1 MKKSFKIL
9 FCIVLVF
16 VLSIGNISELAIAL
30 ASEVTESSDAT
41 LRMEEH
47 GNESV
52 EVTAQAAI
60 LADADTGEI
69 IYEKNADEVLYPASI
84 TMLMTAMVTLDTC
97 DNLEEIITISEAAYT
112 KGLVNSSDAGMQVG
126 QLTSVYECLSG
137 MLIASGNECAYTLA
151 EYVGGVL
158 GGDVDTFVQ
167 AMNQKAS
174 DLGCTNTNYT
184 NPCGY
189 HDDNHYT
196 TARDMMI
203 IARAACSYSD
213 LMEIIQN
220 QSFFSVEVMQDV
232 EGMQDGSEMPQIP
245 NIYENTHKM
254 LCDDTYK
261 YEEVIGGKTGY
272 TNEAGYTLVTYA
284 SYESENLVCV
294 IMGAEE
300 DNQYKDT
307 TDLFNW
313 KFGLNEGYV
322 SNEGDTS
329 GYTVVT
335 DTDGMSENDDITSTS
350 EMQIDIDDYDYIQM
364 VNLDTGEVLYSKG
377 EKEKVPAGGL
387 AGLAAALTV
396 LDYCDIDEVVTVTE
410 YKNQMGSNT
419 GAFVNSNESVT
430 SEYTVGLCLYKII
443 YMESVPCMNALSN
456 LIETRTGTVSY
467 SFIKM
472 MNKKLVE
479 LGCTNTSLDSV
490 FSLNEKASW
499 TSAEDMAIIFKAA
512 YANEDLRKIIQ
523 ESNAD
528 IQTSMFSGDFSLIK
542 YEEREDVS
550 LACVILNGNYGAM
563 YSTADKLLQSGFDY
577 YGEGATIEK
586 PSNLGRYKKYI
597 VVASVLLVYFVVL
610 INVSLFLNRRKMI
623 TIPEMPGNVIANLM
637 LAVIIVGCPLYLH
650 NKLSDLTMS
659 KAYFL
664 IITTV
669 VFAIL
674 FFTYAILRWNSDV
687 FKNFRWGDALL
698 IIYLLGGLVGVILT
712 GAIDDAF
719 FATYGRYT
727 GYLMDI
733 VYVLIICVAIMCGRR
748 YKVFQYSIPVV
759 VIPLG
764 VLAVLN
770 HYNVDP
776 LNIYEGTAAET
787 LNRYI
792 STIGNVD
799 MFAVFMG
806 VAFVYCGMLFCK
818 GKNKI
823 VQIFVAVSAVI
834 AQVSIFICSANSGYI
849 GIIVFYVLGLI
860 FLKDRWQLLRYLILA
875 DLFVLTGTVLGYFEK
890 RLTIYMPV
898 DSITQNILDMNI
910 CGNIFV
916 ILSAL
921 ILVLIIIFIKK
932 NDMAIEGQIARVT
945 LLTLYGIMFVGF
957 VGSLIL
963 INRMENVDDSS
974 LASFLVIGKEW
985 GNQRGYL
992 WKMAIDG
999 YKELSIPQ
1007 KMFGIGSSNVAQLF
1021 WTQIDPYDNGIV
1033 QMLDNAH
1040 CEYLQVLITHGVVGF
1055 VSLYGWI
1062 MFVLISA
1069 VRENKKN
1076 ENKGIYVMTIIAYLC
1091 SAVIG
1096 LNVSYVFILL
1106 VVVLCY
1112 SRMEDD

>member
-9 FCIVLVF
+9 FCIVLVC
-16 VLSIGNISELAIAL
+16 VLSIGNISELTIAWGTEVPG
-30 ASEVTESSDAT
+30 AADAMQQMKESEK
-41 LRMEEH
+41 
-47 GNESV
+47 ESV

-60 LADADTGEI
+60 LANADTGEI
-69 IYEKNADEVLYPASI
+69 IYEKNPDEVLYPASI
-84 TMLMTAMVTLDTC
+84 TKLMTAIVTLDTC
-97 DNLEEIITISEAAYT
+97 DNLEENITISEVAYT
-112 KGLVNSSDAGMQVG
+112 KGLANSSDVGMQVG

-137 MLIASGNECAYTLA
+137 MLIASGNECAYALA

-174 DLGCTNTNYT
+174 DLGCNNTNYK
-184 NPCGY
+184 NPCGF
-189 HDDNHYT
+189 HDGNHYT

-203 IARAACSYSD
+203 IARAAYSYPI
-213 LMEIIQN
+213 LMEIIQKEN
-220 QSFFSVEVMQDV
+220 FVSEIAIQDNS
-232 EGMQDGSEMPQIP
+232 GMPSTP
-245 NIYENTHKM
+245 NMYDNTHKM
-254 LCDDTYK
+254 LRDDTYE

-272 TNEAGYTLVTYA
+272 TDEAGYTLVTYA
-284 SYESENLVCV
+284 GYEGENLVCV
-294 IMGAEE
+294 IMGAED

-313 KFGLNEGYV
+313 EFGLNEGYV
-322 SNEGDTS
+322 SNESDAS
-329 GYTVVT
+329 GYEVVT
-335 DTDGMSENDDITSTS
+335 VTDGMSENDDKSSTS
-350 EMQIDIDDYDYIQM
+350 GKQKDIDDYDYIQM
-364 VNLDTGEVLYSKG
+364 INLDTGEVLYSKG

-419 GAFVNSNESVT
+419 VTSVNPNESVT
-430 SEYTVGLCLYKII
+430 SEYTVGLCLYKIM

-456 LIETRTGTVSY
+456 LIEMRTGTVSY

-472 MNKKLVE
+472 MNKKLVG

-528 IQTSMFSGDFSLIK
+528 IQTAMFSGNFSLIK
-542 YEEREDVS
+542 YEEREDIS
-550 LACVILNGNYGAM
+550 LACVILNGSYNVM

-577 YGEGATIEK
+577 YSDGTPVEK
-586 PSNLGRYKKYI
+586 ASQFGRYKKYI
-597 VVASVLLVYFVVL
+597 LTALLILLYFVVI
-610 INVSLFLNRRKMI
+610 INISLFLNRRKKI
-623 TIPEMPGNVIANLM
+623 TISEMPGNVIANLM
-637 LAVIIVGCPLYLH
+637 LTVIIIGCPLYLH
-650 NKLSDLTMS
+650 DKLSDLTMA

-674 FFTYAILRWNSDV
+674 YFTYLILRWNVDV
-687 FKNFRWGDALL
+687 FKNFRGGDALL
-698 IIYLLGGLVGVILT
+698 IIYLLGGLIGVILT
-712 GAIDDAF
+712 GAIDDAV
-719 FATYGRYT
+719 FAVYGRYT
-727 GYLMDI
+727 GYLMDM
-733 VYVLIICVAIMCGRR
+733 VYVLIICVAIMCGRQ

-770 HYNVDP
+770 HYSIDP
-776 LNIYEGTAAET
+776 LNIYEGTAAES

-818 GKNKI
+818 VKNKC
-823 VQIFVAVSAVI
+823 VQIFVVISAVI
-834 AQVSIFICSANSGYI
+834 AQVSIFLCSANSGYI
-849 GIIVFYVLGLI
+849 GIIVFYVLGLL

-875 DLFVLTGTVLGYFEK
+875 DLCMLTGFVLGYIEK
-890 RLTIYMPV
+890 RLTVYMPV
-898 DSITQNILDMNI
+898 DSVAQNILDMNI

-916 ILSAL
+916 ILS
-921 ILVLIIIFIKK
+921 VLIFILTIIFVMKK
-932 NDMAIEGQIARVT
+932 DMTVEGQIVRVT
-945 LLTLYGIMFVGF
+945 LFTLYGIMVAAFV
-957 VGSLIL
+957 VSLIVV
-963 INRMENVDDSS
+963 NRMGNVDDNS

-985 GNQRGYL
+985 GSQRGYL

-999 YKELSIPQ
+999 YRELSIPQ
-1007 KMFGIGSSNVAQLF
+1007 KIFGIGSNNVAQLF
-1021 WTQIDPYDNGIV
+1021 WTQIDPYDNSIV

-1062 MFVLISA
+1062 IVSLVGVI
-1069 VRENKKN
+1069 RDIRNDEKKA
-1076 ENKGIYVMTIIAYLC
+1076 IYAMTIISYLC

-1106 VVVLCY
+1106 IVILCCT
-1112 SRMEDD
+1112 RMKENK

>member
-9 FCIVLVF
+9 FCIVLVC
-16 VLSIGNISELAIAL
+16 VLSIGNISELTIAWGTEVPG
-30 ASEVTESSDAT
+30 AADAMQQMKESEKE
-41 LRMEEH
+41 
-47 GNESV
+47 NV

-60 LADADTGEI
+60 LANADTGEI
-69 IYEKNADEVLYPASI
+69 IYEKNPDEVLYPASI
-84 TMLMTAMVTLDTC
+84 TKLMTAIVTLDTC
-97 DNLEEIITISEAAYT
+97 DNLEENITISEAAYT
-112 KGLVNSSDAGMQVG
+112 KGLANSSDVGMQVG

-137 MLIASGNECAYTLA
+137 MLIASGNECAYALA

-174 DLGCTNTNYT
+174 DLGCTNTNYK
-184 NPCGY
+184 NPCGF
-189 HDDNHYT
+189 HDGNHYT

-203 IARAACSYSD
+203 IARAAYSYPI
-213 LMEIIQN
+213 LMEIIQKEN
-220 QSFFSVEVMQDV
+220 FVSEIAIQDNS
-232 EGMQDGSEMPQIP
+232 GMPSTP
-245 NIYENTHKM
+245 NMYDNTHKM
-254 LCDDTYK
+254 LRDDTYE

-272 TNEAGYTLVTYA
+272 TDEAGYTLVTYA
-284 SYESENLVCV
+284 GYEGENLVCV

-313 KFGLNEGYV
+313 EFGLNEGYV
-322 SNEGDTS
+322 SNESDAS
-329 GYTVVT
+329 GYEVVT
-335 DTDGMSENDDITSTS
+335 VTDGMSENDDKSSKSGKQT
-350 EMQIDIDDYDYIQM
+350 DIDDYDYIQM
-364 VNLDTGEVLYSKG
+364 INLDTGEVLYSKG

-396 LDYCDIDEVVTVTE
+396 LDYCDFDEVVTVTE
-410 YKNQMGSNT
+410 YKNQMSGNPGSALNP
-419 GAFVNSNESVT
+419 NEGVT
-430 SEYTVGLCLYKII
+430 SEYTVGLCLYKIM

-456 LIETRTGTVSY
+456 LIEMRTGTVSY

-472 MNKKLVE
+472 MNNKLVE

-528 IQTSMFSGDFSLIK
+528 IQTAMFSGNFSLIK
-542 YEEREDVS
+542 YEEREDIS
-550 LACVILNGNYGAM
+550 LACVILNGSYDVM

-577 YGEGATIEK
+577 YSDGTPVEK
-586 PSNLGRYKKYI
+586 ASQFGRYKKYI
-597 VVASVLLVYFVVL
+597 LTALLILLYFVVI
-610 INVSLFLNRRKMI
+610 INISLFLNRRKKI
-623 TIPEMPGNVIANLM
+623 TISEMPGNVIANLM
-637 LAVIIVGCPLYLH
+637 LTVIIIGCPLYLH
-650 NKLSDLTMS
+650 DKLSDLTMA

-674 FFTYAILRWNSDV
+674 YFTYLILKWNVDV
-687 FKNFRWGDALL
+687 FKNFRRGDALL
-698 IIYLLGGLVGVILT
+698 IIYLLGGLIGVILT
-712 GAIDDAF
+712 GAIDDAV
-719 FATYGRYT
+719 FAVYGRYT
-727 GYLMDI
+727 GYLMDM
-733 VYVLIICVAIMCGRR
+733 VYVLIICVAIMCGIQ

-770 HYNVDP
+770 HYSIDP
-776 LNIYEGTAAET
+776 LNIYEGTAAES

-818 GKNKI
+818 VKNKC
-823 VQIFVAVSAVI
+823 VQIFVVISAVI
-834 AQVSIFICSANSGYI
+834 AQVSIFLCSANSGYI
-849 GIIVFYVLGLI
+849 GIIVFYVLGLL

-875 DLFVLTGTVLGYFEK
+875 DLFMLTGFVLGYIEK
-890 RLTIYMPV
+890 RLTVYMPV
-898 DSITQNILDMNI
+898 DSVTQNILDMNI

-916 ILSAL
+916 ILS
-921 ILVLIIIFIKK
+921 VLIFILTIIFVMKK
-932 NDMAIEGQIARVT
+932 DMTVEGQIARVI
-945 LLTLYGIMFVGF
+945 LFTLYGIMIAAFV
-957 VGSLIL
+957 VSLIVV
-963 INRMENVDDSS
+963 NRMGNVDDNS

-985 GNQRGYL
+985 GSQRGYL

-999 YKELSIPQ
+999 YRELSIPQ
-1007 KMFGIGSSNVAQLF
+1007 KIFGIGSNNVAQLF
-1021 WTQIDPYDNGIV
+1021 WTQIDPYDNSIV

-1062 MFVLISA
+1062 IVSLVGAI
-1069 VRENKKN
+1069 RDIRNDEKKA
-1076 ENKGIYVMTIIAYLC
+1076 IYAMTIISYLC

-1106 VVVLCY
+1106 IVILCY
-1112 SRMEDD
+1112 SRMKENK

>member
-9 FCIVLVF
+9 FCIVLVC
-16 VLSIGNISELAIAL
+16 VLSIVNISELTIAWGT
-30 ASEVTESSDAT
+30 EVTESTDAMQQMKET
-41 LRMEEH
+41 EK
-47 GNESV
+47 ESL

-60 LADADTGEI
+60 LANADTGEI
-69 IYEKNADEVLYPASI
+69 IYEKNPDEVLYPASI
-84 TMLMTAMVTLDTC
+84 TKLMTAIVTLDNC
-97 DNLEEIITISEAAYT
+97 DNLEENITISEAAYT
-112 KGLVNSSDAGMQVG
+112 KGLVNSSDVGMQVG
-126 QLTSVYECLSG
+126 QITSLYECLSG
-137 MLIASGNECAYTLA
+137 MLIASGNECAYALA

-174 DLGCTNTNYT
+174 DLGCTNTNYK
-184 NPCGY
+184 NPCGL

-196 TARDMMI
+196 SARDMMI
-203 IARAACSYSD
+203 IARAAYSYPV
-213 LMEIIQN
+213 LMEIIQKEN
-220 QSFFSVEVMQDV
+220 FVSEKAIQDN
-232 EGMQDGSEMPQIP
+232 SEMPGTP
-245 NIYENTHKM
+245 NMYDNTHKM
-254 LCDDTYK
+254 LQDDTYE
-261 YEEVIGGKTGY
+261 YDEVIGGKTGY

-284 SYESENLVCV
+284 SYEGENLVCV
-294 IMGAEE
+294 VMGAEE

-313 KFGLNEGYV
+313 EFGLNEGYV
-322 SNEGDTS
+322 SNESDAS
-329 GYTVVT
+329 GYEVVT
-335 DTDGMSENDDITSTS
+335 ITDGMSEMEDKSSKPEKQT
-350 EMQIDIDDYDYIQM
+350 DIDDYDYIQM
-364 VNLDTGEVLYSKG
+364 INLDTGEVLYSKG

-387 AGLAAALTV
+387 TGLAAALTV

-410 YKNQMGSNT
+410 YKNQMGGNL
-419 GAFVNSNESVT
+419 GNAMNLNESVT

-456 LIETRTGTVSY
+456 LIEARTGTVSY

-472 MNKKLVE
+472 MNRKLVE

-512 YANEDLRKIIQ
+512 YANPDLRGIIH
-523 ESNAD
+523 ESNSD
-528 IQTSMFSGDFSLIK
+528 IQTSMFSGNFSLIK
-542 YEEREDVS
+542 YEEREDIS
-550 LACVILNGNYGAM
+550 LACVILNGNYDAM

-577 YGEGATIEK
+577 YGEGAVIEK
-586 PSNLGRYKKYI
+586 ASNLGRYKKYI
-597 VVASVLLVYFVVL
+597 VADSLILAYFVVL
-610 INVSLFLNRRKMI
+610 INVSLFLNRRKKI
-623 TIPEMPGNVIANLM
+623 RIPEMPGNVIANLM
-637 LAVIIVGCPLYLH
+637 LTVIIMGCPLYLH
-650 NKLSDLTMS
+650 NKLSDLTMA

-664 IITTV
+664 SITTV

-674 FFTYAILRWNSDV
+674 YFTYSILRWNVDV
-687 FKNFRWGDALL
+687 FKNFRWEDALL
-698 IIYLLGGLVGVILT
+698 IIYLLGGLIGAILT
-712 GAIDDAF
+712 GAIDDAV

-733 VYVLIICVAIMCGRR
+733 VYVLIICVAIMCGRQ
-748 YKVFQYSIPVV
+748 YKIFQYSIPVV

-770 HYNVDP
+770 HYNIDP
-776 LNIYEGTAAET
+776 LNIYEGTAAES

-806 VAFVYCGMLFCK
+806 VAFVYCEMMFCK
-818 GKNKI
+818 EKNKCL
-823 VQIFVAVSAVI
+823 QIFVVVSAVI

-849 GIIVFYVLGLI
+849 GIIVFYVLGLL
-860 FLKDRWQLLRYLILA
+860 FLKDRWQLLRYLILL
-875 DLFVLTGTVLGYFEK
+875 DLFMLTGFVLGYIEK
-890 RLTIYMPV
+890 SLTVYMPV
-898 DSITQNILDMNI
+898 DSVTQNILDMNI

-916 ILSAL
+916 ILS
-921 ILVLIIIFIKK
+921 VLIFILTIIFVMKK
-932 NDMAIEGQIARVT
+932 DMTVEGQVAKVS
-945 LLTLYGIMFVGF
+945 LYTLYGIMLVGA
-957 VGSLIL
+957 VGSLIV
-963 INRMENVDDSS
+963 INRMENVDESS
-974 LASFLVIGKEW
+974 FASFFVIGKAW
-985 GNQRGYL
+985 GSQRGYL
-992 WKMAIDG
+992 WKMVIDG

-1007 KMFGIGSSNVAQLF
+1007 KIFGVGSSNVAQLF
-1021 WTQIDPYDNGIV
+1021 WTQIDPYDNSIV

-1062 MFVLISA
+1062 IVSLVGVI
-1069 VRENKKN
+1069 RDIRNDEKKA
-1076 ENKGIYVMTIIAYLC
+1076 IYAMTIIAYLC

-1106 VVVLCY
+1106 IVILCY
-1112 SRMEDD
+1112 SRMKEYE

>member
-9 FCIVLVF
+9 FCIVLVC
-16 VLSIGNISELAIAL
+16 VLSIGNISELTIAWGT
-30 ASEVTESSDAT
+30 EVTGAADAMQQMKES
-41 LRMEEH
+41 EK
-47 GNESV
+47 ESV

-60 LADADTGEI
+60 LANADTGEI
-69 IYEKNADEVLYPASI
+69 IYEKNPDEVLYPASI
-84 TMLMTAMVTLDTC
+84 TKLMTAIVTLDTC
-97 DNLEEIITISEAAYT
+97 DNLEENITISEVAYT
-112 KGLVNSSDAGMQVG
+112 KGLANSSDVGMQVG

-137 MLIASGNECAYTLA
+137 MLIASGNECAYALA

-174 DLGCTNTNYT
+174 DLGCTSTNYT
-184 NPCGY
+184 NPCGF
-189 HDDNHYT
+189 HDGNHYT

-203 IARAACSYSD
+203 IARAAYSYPV

-220 QSFFSVEVMQDV
+220 EHFVAEIAVQDN
-232 EGMQDGSEMPQIP
+232 SEMPGTI
-245 NIYENTHKM
+245 NMYDNTHKM

-261 YEEVIGGKTGY
+261 YEEIIGGKTGY

-284 SYESENLVCV
+284 GYESENLVCV

-335 DTDGMSENDDITSTS
+335 DTDGMSENDDISSTS
-350 EMQIDIDDYDYIQM
+350 EVQIDIGDYDYIQM

-377 EKEKVPAGGL
+377 EKEKVPASGL

-419 GAFVNSNESVT
+419 VTSVNPNESVT
-430 SEYTVGLCLYKII
+430 SEYTVGLCLYKIM

-456 LIETRTGTVSY
+456 LIEMRTGTVSY

-472 MNKKLVE
+472 MNRKLVE

-528 IQTSMFSGDFSLIK
+528 IQTSMFSGNFSLIK
-542 YEEREDVS
+542 YEAREDIS
-550 LACVILNGNYGAM
+550 LACVILNGSYDVM

-577 YGEGATIEK
+577 YSDGTPVEK
-586 PSNLGRYKKYI
+586 ASQFGRYKKYI
-597 VVASVLLVYFVVL
+597 LTALLILLYFVVI
-610 INVSLFLNRRKMI
+610 INISLFLNRRKKI
-623 TIPEMPGNVIANLM
+623 TISEMPGNVIANLM
-637 LAVIIVGCPLYLH
+637 LTVIIIGCPLYLH
-650 NKLSDLTMS
+650 NKLSDLTMA

-674 FFTYAILRWNSDV
+674 YFTYSILRWNVDV

-698 IIYLLGGLVGVILT
+698 IIYLLGGLIGVILT
-712 GAIDDAF
+712 GAIDDAV
-719 FATYGRYT
+719 FAAYGRYT

-733 VYVLIICVAIMCGRR
+733 VYVLIICVAIMCGRQ

-770 HYNVDP
+770 HYSIDP
-776 LNIYEGTAAET
+776 LNIYEGTAAES

-818 GKNKI
+818 EKNKC
-823 VQIFVAVSAVI
+823 VQIFVVVSAVI
-834 AQVSIFICSANSGYI
+834 AQVSIFLCSANSGYI
-849 GIIVFYVLGLI
+849 GIIVFYVLGLL

-875 DLFVLTGTVLGYFEK
+875 DLCMLTGFVLGYIEK
-890 RLTIYMPV
+890 RLTVYMPF
-898 DSITQNILDMNI
+898 DSVTQNILDMNI

-916 ILSAL
+916 ILS
-921 ILVLIIIFIKK
+921 VLIFILTIIFVMKK
-932 NDMAIEGQIARVT
+932 DMTVEGQIARAT
-945 LLTLYGIMFVGF
+945 LFTLYGIMVAAFV
-957 VGSLIL
+957 VSLIVV
-963 INRMENVDDSS
+963 NRMGNVDDNS

-985 GNQRGYL
+985 GSQRGYL

-999 YKELSIPQ
+999 YRELSIPH
-1007 KMFGIGSSNVAQLF
+1007 KIFGIGSNNVAQLF
-1021 WTQIDPYDNGIV
+1021 WTQIDPYDNSIV

-1040 CEYLQVLITHGVVGF
+1040 SEYLQVLITHGVVGF

-1062 MFVLISA
+1062 IVSLVGAI
-1069 VRENKKN
+1069 RDIRNDEKKA
-1076 ENKGIYVMTIIAYLC
+1076 IYAMTIISYLC

-1106 VVVLCY
+1106 IVILCY
-1112 SRMEDD
+1112 SRMKENK

>member
-9 FCIVLVF
+9 FCIVLVC
-16 VLSIGNISELAIAL
+16 VLSIGNISELTIAWGTEVPG
-30 ASEVTESSDAT
+30 AADAMQQMKESEK
-41 LRMEEH
+41 
-47 GNESV
+47 ESV

-60 LADADTGEI
+60 LANADTGEI
-69 IYEKNADEVLYPASI
+69 IYEKNPDEVLYPASI
-84 TMLMTAMVTLDTC
+84 TKLMTAIVTLDTC
-97 DNLEEIITISEAAYT
+97 DNLEENITISEAAYT
-112 KGLVNSSDAGMQVG
+112 KGLANSSDVGMQVG

-137 MLIASGNECAYTLA
+137 MLIASGNECAYALA

-189 HDDNHYT
+189 HDDDHYT

-203 IARAACSYSD
+203 IARAAYSYPD

-220 QSFFSVEVMQDV
+220 EHFVAEIAVQDN
-232 EGMQDGSEMPQIP
+232 SEMPGTI
-245 NIYENTHKM
+245 NMYDNTHKM
-254 LCDDTYK
+254 LCDNTYK
-261 YEEVIGGKTGY
+261 YEEIIGGKTGY

-313 KFGLNEGYV
+313 EFGLNEGYV
-322 SNEGDTS
+322 SNESDAS
-329 GYTVVT
+329 GYEVVT
-335 DTDGMSENDDITSTS
+335 ITDGMSENDDKSSISGK
-350 EMQIDIDDYDYIQM
+350 QIDIDDYDYIQM
-364 VNLDTGEVLYSKG
+364 INLDTGEVLYSKG

-419 GAFVNSNESVT
+419 VTSVNPNESVT

-456 LIETRTGTVSY
+456 LIETRTGTAPY

-479 LGCTNTSLDSV
+479 IGCTNTSLDSV

-499 TSAEDMAIIFKAA
+499 TSAEDMAIIFRAA
-512 YANEDLRKIIQ
+512 YANEELREIIK

-528 IQTSMFSGDFSLIK
+528 IQTSMFSGNFSLIK

-550 LACVILNGNYGAM
+550 LACVILNGSYDAI
-563 YSTADKLLQSGFDY
+563 YSTADELLQSGFDY

-597 VVASVLLVYFVVL
+597 VVALALLVYFVVL

-637 LAVIIVGCPLYLH
+637 LTVIIVGCPLYLH
-650 NKLSDLTMS
+650 NKLSDLTMA

-669 VFAIL
+669 VFAFL
-674 FFTYAILRWNSDV
+674 FLTYAILRWNSDV

-733 VYVLIICVAIMCGRR
+733 VYVLIICVAIMCGRQ

-770 HYNVDP
+770 HYSIDP
-776 LNIYEGTAAET
+776 LNIYEGTAAES

-818 GKNKI
+818 VKNKC
-823 VQIFVAVSAVI
+823 VQIFVVISAVI
-834 AQVSIFICSANSGYI
+834 AQVSIFLCSANSGYI
-849 GIIVFYVLGLI
+849 GIIVFYVLGLL

-875 DLFVLTGTVLGYFEK
+875 DLCMLTGFVLGYIEK
-890 RLTIYMPV
+890 RLTVYMPV
-898 DSITQNILDMNI
+898 DSVTQNILDMNI

-916 ILSAL
+916 ILS
-921 ILVLIIIFIKK
+921 VLIFILTIIFVLKK
-932 NDMAIEGQIARVT
+932 DMTVEGQIARVT
-945 LLTLYGIMFVGF
+945 LFTLYGIMVAAFV
-957 VGSLIL
+957 VSLIVV
-963 INRMENVDDSS
+963 NRMGNVDDNS

-985 GNQRGYL
+985 GSQRGYL

-999 YKELSIPQ
+999 YRELSIPQ
-1007 KMFGIGSSNVAQLF
+1007 KIFGIGSNNVAQLF
-1021 WTQIDPYDNGIV
+1021 WTQIDPYDNSIV

-1062 MFVLISA
+1062 IVSLVGVI
-1069 VRENKKN
+1069 RDIRNDEKKT
-1076 ENKGIYVMTIIAYLC
+1076 IYAMTIISYLC

-1106 VVVLCY
+1106 IVILCCT
-1112 SRMEDD
+1112 RMKENK